1 MEQFKFDIQLIFAIL
16 NGKVSTAINRKLSR
30 NFRQNGIEI
39 SPEQWTILLSL
50 WEKDGVTQQ
59 ELCNATFKDKPSMT
73 RLIDNME
80 RQHLVVRISDKR
92 DRRTNLIHLTKT
104 GRELEGKAFII
115 ANQTL
120 KEGLEGVS
128 MEDLKTGMK
137 LKGTVRN
144 VIDFGVFVDIGV
156 HQDGLVHISEIT
168 GERLAKIEDAKL
180 KEGDSVYVKY
190 MGVDKRGKTRF
201 TMVGIDQKTGQE
213 IKK

>member
-1 MEQFKFDIQLIFAIL
+1 MTEEFRIDQQLVFAIL
-16 NGKVSTAINRKLSR
+16 NGKVSTAINRKLYR
-30 NFRQNGIEI
+30 NFRLHGIDI

-104 GRELEGKAFII
+104 GRELENQAFVI

-120 KEGLEGVS
+120 KEALDGVPL
-128 MEDLKTGMK
+128 EDLK
-137 LKGTVRN
+137 
-144 VIDFGVFVDIGV
+144 I
-156 HQDGLVHISEIT
+156 
-168 GERLAKIEDAKL
+168 
-180 KEGDSVYVKY
+180 
-190 MGVDKRGKTRF
+190 
-201 TMVGIDQKTGQE
+201 GQE
-213 IKK
+213 VLRKIFMNTKD

>member
-1 MEQFKFDIQLIFAIL
+1 MDPFKFDIQLIFAIL
-16 NGKVSTAINRKLSR
+16 NGKVSTAINRKLYR
-30 NFRQNGIEI
+30 NFRLHGIDI

-104 GRELEGKAFII
+104 GRELENQAFVI

-120 KEGLEGVS
+120 KEALDGVPL
-128 MEDLKTGMK
+128 EDLK
-137 LKGTVRN
+137 
-144 VIDFGVFVDIGV
+144 I
-156 HQDGLVHISEIT
+156 
-168 GERLAKIEDAKL
+168 
-180 KEGDSVYVKY
+180 
-190 MGVDKRGKTRF
+190 
-201 TMVGIDQKTGQE
+201 GQE
-213 IKK
+213 VLRKIFMNTKD